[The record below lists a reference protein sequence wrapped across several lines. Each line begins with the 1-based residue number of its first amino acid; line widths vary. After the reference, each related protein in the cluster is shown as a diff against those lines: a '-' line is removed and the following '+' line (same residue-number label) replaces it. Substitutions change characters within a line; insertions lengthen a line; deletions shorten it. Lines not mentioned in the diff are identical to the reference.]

1 MSTNTNIDG
10 CNGKLVV
17 PTIEEIQRQLSNA
30 AIELP
35 EAKNEATVKT
45 WIERISAIIV
55 DLHEYPQFG
64 DYTNALYEA
73 VEGVKMGDKT
83 RNDITVAIANLVN
96 AILAFSEAEKEKKE
110 KAERMRELLLVM
122 ADNVEVLMALI
133 DKK

>member
-10 CNGKLVV
+10 CKGKLVV
-17 PTIEEIQRQLSNA
+17 PTIEEIQKQLSNA

-83 RNDITVAIANLVN
+83 RNDIKVAIANLVN
-96 AILAFSEAEKEKKE
+96 AILAFIDEEKKRKAKAEKVKQ
-110 KAERMRELLLVM
+110 ALLLL
-122 ADNVEVLMALI
+122 AENVEIIMPLL